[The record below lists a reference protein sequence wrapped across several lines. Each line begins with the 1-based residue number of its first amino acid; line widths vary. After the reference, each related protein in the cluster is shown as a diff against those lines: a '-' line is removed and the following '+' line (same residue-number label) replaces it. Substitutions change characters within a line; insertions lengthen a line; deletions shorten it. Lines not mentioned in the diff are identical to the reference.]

1 MKNKIQ
7 HPAWALQH
15 KTPGTELKRINGRYY
30 LYGVRSVYDKTIKRS
45 RKISLGI
52 LGSITQEN
60 GFVPSEKQQLK
71 TKSSKS
77 HFSGEVFT
85 YEYGFSRWLL
95 TALDEEGIL
104 DDLKKYFPTLWQF
117 IILMVFCRT
126 AYQSPLKNIPFYL
139 ETSNLPNLLAWD
151 EKCMIKKS
159 VTVCLNWVAGKKPF
173 TNL

>member
-7 HPAWALQH
+7 HPSWALQH

-71 TKSSKS
+71 TKSAKS

-85 YEYGFSRWLL
+85 YEYGF
-95 TALDEEGIL
+95 
-104 DDLKKYFPTLWQF
+104 
-117 IILMVFCRT
+117 
-126 AYQSPLKNIPFYL
+126 
-139 ETSNLPNLLAWD
+139 PN
-151 EKCMIKKS
+151 
-159 VTVCLNWVAGKKPF
+159 GY
-173 TNL
+173 